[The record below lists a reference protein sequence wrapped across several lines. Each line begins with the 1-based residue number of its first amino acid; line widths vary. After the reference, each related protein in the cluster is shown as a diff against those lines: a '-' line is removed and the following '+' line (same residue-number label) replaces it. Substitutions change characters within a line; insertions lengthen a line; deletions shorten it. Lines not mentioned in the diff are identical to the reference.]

1 MAKRNGYFR
10 LKIEDDGVFVQLI
23 PPVEDGEPV
32 RISELMAYLTRLNLS
47 GYDIPL
53 LNKTLL
59 GLKEP
64 TLFKLT

>member
-32 RISELMAYLTRLNLS
+32 RIS
-47 GYDIPL
+47 
-53 LNKTLL
+53 
-59 GLKEP
+59 
-64 TLFKLT
+64 